1 MIEFNLKH
9 CNTSYVK
16 RLLDE
21 FAPALAESVTVTLYK
36 EILP

>member
-1 MIEFNLKH
+1 MIESNLKH

-16 RLLDE
+16 RLLNE
-21 FAPALAESVTVTLYK
+21 EAPALAESVTVTLCN